1 MEFFQH
7 LGHLRDGGERSHSAH
22 LFVNQEEEELTRER
36 ANSDA
41 PSRLQ
46 KLRPAPIVLG
56 PSTPIPHL
64 HICMLDAPPQAMPAE
79 LTARLT
85 GDDRFIQLVAIK
97 EGLEILES
105 VPYKDA
111 LFYALAKA
119 LDSIE
124 GDMEMIFE
132 DIPEYINPKTRA
144 RNSNCMLLGNI
155 PRLLDAVRS
164 YLNSSPRYGFTCFLE
179 MLNPAQQVGAGKAP
193 LTREKAMKYFLRTVL
208 NGCTC
213 CSFIDGWD
221 EPRILDEFKA
231 LWAQLSAIEKT
242 QTQKWVKEGNLL
254 TLPIQP
260 VMSIILKNEQ

>member
-1 MEFFQH
+1 MESFDL
-7 LGHLRDGGERSHSAH
+7 LGLVRDGGERPHSAH
-22 LFVNQEEEELTRER
+22 LFVNQEEEFTRER
-36 ANSDA
+36 ANSDV
-41 PSRLQ
+41 PTRLQ
-46 KLRPAPIVLG
+46 KLRPAAIVLG
-56 PSTPIPHL
+56 PRAPLPHL
-64 HICMLDAPPQAMPAE
+64 DICMLDAPPQAMPPEMAANLAHE
-79 LTARLT
+79 EDFVR
-85 GDDRFIQLVAIK
+85 LVAIK
-97 EGLEILES
+97 QGLEILDT
-105 VPYKDA
+105 VPFREA

-132 DIPEYINPKTRA
+132 DIPGFVDEKTKT

-221 EPRILDEFKA
+221 EPRILEEFED
-231 LWAQLSAIEKT
+231 LWAQLSAIEKA
-242 QTQKWVKEGNLL
+242 QTKKWVKEGNLL

-260 VMSIILKNEQ
+260 VMSIILKKGQ